1 LYRSLLYLFSFQPS
15 QAILDL
21 DYEIGAAAVQQPSLE
36 EVRQQ
41 RLQEKETRRAEKEL
55 KKAARAKRIAEIEE
69 SVRRRA
75 SKSVPKNK
83 QG

>member
-1 LYRSLLYLFSFQPS
+1 
-15 QAILDL
+15 LDL

-41 RLQEKETRRAEKEL
+41 RAQEKETRRAEKEL